1 MTSSKI
7 RQSVL
12 LTLLLFI
19 CFSVTAQKKPYLI
32 VGTYTETD
40 QSSGVFVYS
49 FDTKTGNIK
58 AVDSAV
64 SSNPSFVAVAPNKK
78 TIYVVNENAD
88 STLRDGGAVSSFAFN
103 KANGSLKQTSTQ
115 PSGGAHPCYVTVSN
129 NGKWLFAANYSSGT
143 FSEFPLNADAT
154 IGVAVNNIR
163 HFGKGANK
171 DRQEGPH
178 VHGTFLTSD
187 NKLLLVP
194 DLGTDKIMLYDFNA
208 GTGKLTEAKNPYIAF
223 PGGSGPRH
231 IAFHPSQ
238 KYLYVIQELTG
249 SVAAFRF
256 NASARK
262 ADLFQTISTVPD
274 NFKGD
279 IGSADIHVSPDGKF
293 LYGSNRGESNTIAI
307 YSINQATGILTL
319 KGFQSVLGIA
329 PRNFNF
335 DPTGNFLLVANQRS
349 NEIVVFKVNHQ
360 TGLLTDTGKRMK
372 VHAPVCI
379 KWIAQ

>member
-1 MTSSKI
+1 M
-7 RQSVL
+7 
-12 LTLLLFI
+12 
-19 CFSVTAQKKPYLI
+19 I
-32 VGTYTETD
+32 VGTYTESD
-40 QSSGVFVYS
+40 QSHGVFVYS

-64 SSNPSFVAVAPNKK
+64 SSNPSFVAIAPNKK
-78 TIYVVNENAD
+78 TIYVVNENGDAT
-88 STLRDGGAVSSFAFN
+88 STGGGAVSSFAFN
-103 KANGSLKQTSTQ
+103 KLNGSLKQISTQ

-129 NGKWLFAANYSSGT
+129 NGKWLFAGNYSSGT
-143 FSEFPLNADAT
+143 FSEFPLKPDGS
-154 IGVAVNNIR
+154 IGVATNNIR
-163 HFGKGANK
+163 HFGSGANK
-171 DRQEGPH
+171 ERQSVPH
-178 VHGTFLTSD
+178 VHGTFLTND

-194 DLGTDKIMLYDFNA
+194 DLGIDKIMLYDFDA
-208 GTGKLTEAKNPYIAF
+208 ATGKLKEAQNPHIAF

-238 KYLYVIQELTG
+238 KYLYAIQEITG

-256 NASARK
+256 NASTGK
-262 ADLFQTISTVPD
+262 ANLFQTISTVPED
-274 NFKGD
+274 FKGD

-293 LYGSNRGESNTIAI
+293 LYGSNRGESNTIVI

-319 KGFQSVLGIA
+319 KGFQPVLGIA

-379 KWIAQ
+379 KWLTP